1 MFETERTITGGL
13 LVNLRAALGDE
24 AFEAAWEAGREMR
37 SKQAVEYALG
47 AEEPA
52 SAPRPEQVALPEEP
66 EDLTRREREVA
77 DLVARGLTNRR
88 IAAELSLSERTVD
101 NHVAN
106 ILKKLGLRSRKEV
119 TYWVIEQR
127 QPRIGKD

>member
-1 MFETERTITGGL
+1 MRAPETKPWGFLELLDGHTGP
-13 LVNLRAALGDE
+13 DTMTPE
-24 AFEAAWEAGREMR
+24 
-37 SKQAVEYALG
+37 QAVEHALLG
-47 AEEPA
+47 ETDLPA
-52 SAPRPEQVALPEEP
+52 LEKLSVGGRSGV
-66 EDLTRREREVA
+66 LTRRELEVA